1 MKRNETGYLDLMKNI
16 VDHGNIREDRTGTGT
31 LSIPFPDPLRFDILN
46 SIPLLTTKKMAWK
59 TIIKELLWFLRG
71 DTDSNI
77 LKSENVHIWD
87 KNTSRQ
93 FLDSRGLSY
102 KEGILG
108 PGYGF
113 QWRHFGAVYDE
124 KFANSC
130 NVLPNDI
137 SDGFD
142 QIAYIENLLKTD
154 PFSRRIFMSSWNP
167 KQLSEMALV
176 PCHISCQFYVSKK
189 IDEKSSEEKLF
200 LSSHVVMRSSDVFLG
215 LGFNIFSYAVLT
227 RILAKRCSMECQELV
242 ISFGDCHIYLDHLQQ
257 VKEQLSREPFQA
269 PNLIISDSISQ
280 KSYSEMTINDFTL
293 IDYKCHSQIKASM
306 SA

>member
-1 MKRNETGYLDLMKNI
+1 MNRNEEGYLALMKKI
-16 VDHGNIREDRTGTGT
+16 LEYGKIRADRTGTGT
-31 LSIPFPDPLRFDILN
+31 ISIPFPDPLRFNIYN

-59 TIIKELLWFLRG
+59 TIIKELIWFLRG

-113 QWRHFGAVYDE
+113 QWQHFGAVYHE
-124 KFANSC
+124 KYADSR
-130 NVLPNDI
+130 NVLPNEI

-142 QIAYIENLLKTD
+142 QIAYVENLLKTD
-154 PFSRRIFMSSWNP
+154 PFSRRIFMSAWNP
-167 KQLSEMALV
+167 KQLSQMALV
-176 PCHISCQFYVSKK
+176 PCHISCQFYVSK
-189 IDEKSSEEKLF
+189 ITDSNSSKKKLL

-215 LGFNIFSYAVLT
+215 LGCNIFSYAVLT
-227 RILAKRCSMECQELV
+227 RILAKRCNMECHELV
-242 ISFGDCHIYLDHLQQ
+242 VSFGDCHIYLDHLKQ
-257 VKEQLSREPFQA
+257 VNEQLTRQPFRA
-269 PNLIISDSISQ
+269 PNLMISNSILG
-280 KSYSEMTINDFTL
+280 KSYSDITIDDFSL
-293 IDYKCHSQIKASM
+293 IDYKCHSEIKASM